1 MSTKNFKPVY
11 PIALAGIL
19 IITALSFNLLGGI
32 SESISAALA
41 GQDMSALTAEEAET
55 LRAVTTGRELG
66 LISLIPPILTVV
78 LAFITKE
85 VIFSLFA
92 GLFSGLVITVG
103 INGSGGFF
111 SGLGEVFNSMG
122 GTILG
127 VATDSFQSS
136 IIILCLCIGGMVA
149 VINASGG
156 FAALGRAI
164 TKGINS
170 PRRATVMAQVMGMCL
185 FFDDYANSLI
195 TGPVMRSI
203 TDRQG
208 VSREKVAYIVDS
220 TAAPVAGIA
229 IISSWIAAELSAIE
243 SGFEIA
249 GITGSAY
256 AHFFGSIPFCFY
268 NFIAIAMV
276 LFISL
281 TGREYGPMLQAERRA
296 RSGEPLKDVD
306 HPNPEEANATGAN
319 LEAGS
324 IWSAILPVL
333 TMIVYSFVG
342 FYVDG
347 MNNAVAAGLAPA
359 GSGFSFSSVTLAF
372 SNADTVTILM
382 RASILAGLVAI
393 FMGCFT
399 GKLKLNK
406 SVTAWVEGASGILL
420 TAVILVLA
428 WSLSSV
434 IGQLGTAYYLVDIVT
449 LNLPYWLLP
458 MLIFITCC
466 AISFA
471 AGSFGCMVIVM
482 PIAVPLAYQTVATAG
497 IGFGDQFIFA
507 CIAAVLSGSIFGDHC
522 SPVTDTT
529 ILSSLGAGCENLDH
543 VKTQLPYALT
553 VAAIASLAGYL
564 PAGFGLSPFIS
575 IPVGLAVAFLLVRF
589 VGKRVDEV
597 PSVSS
602 ESAEQ

>member
-1 MSTKNFKPVY
+1 MSTKRFKPVY
-11 PIALAGIL
+11 LFALAGIL
-19 IITALSFNLLGGI
+19 ILTALSFNLLAGA
-32 SESISAALA
+32 SENISAALA
-41 GQDMSALTAEEAET
+41 GTNLSALTPEEAET

-66 LISLIPPILTVV
+66 LVSLIPPILTVV

-92 GLFSGLVITVG
+92 GLFSGLVIMVG
-103 INGSGGFF
+103 INGTSGFF
-111 SGLGEVFNSMG
+111 SGLGEVFNSVG

-127 VATDSFQSS
+127 VATDGFQSS

-170 PRRATVMAQVMGMCL
+170 PRRATLMAQVMGMCL

-195 TGPVMRSI
+195 TGPVMRGI

-243 SGFEIA
+243 SGFDIA
-249 GITGSAY
+249 GISGSAY
-256 AHFFGSIPFCFY
+256 GHFFGSIPFCFY

-296 RSGEPLKDVD
+296 RAGEPLKGTD

-333 TMIVYSFVG
+333 TMIIYSFVG
-342 FYVDG
+342 FYVNG
-347 MNNAVAAGLAPA
+347 MKNAVAAGLAPA

-393 FMGCFT
+393 FMGCVT

-406 SVTAWVEGASGILL
+406 AVTSWVEGASGILL
-420 TAVILVLA
+420 TAVILILA

-449 LNLPYWLLP
+449 LSLPYWLLP

-482 PIAVPLAYQTVATAG
+482 PIAVPLAYQTVSTAG

-564 PAGFGLSPFIS
+564 PAGFGVSPFIS
-575 IPVGLAVAFLLVRF
+575 IPVGLAAAFLIIRF
-589 VGKRVDEV
+589 VGKRVDAV
-597 PSVSS
+597 SPAPSKA
-602 ESAEQ
+602 AE